1 MRTMQMAVGL
11 LIIAVGVLI
20 LLALNG
26 SIALTIGDI
35 AGIALILSGV
45 LFIVPGLAW
54 RREMPWLT
62 SLFIPGL
69 MAMAAG
75 AVLIYAAHVGWG
87 ELWYLWVALLVALG
101 LGFLGMYYLGPHER
115 WLWFV
120 GVITG
125 GISLLLLAVL
135 LVLLSPVVGAR
146 IVGSA
151 ILILLGLG
159 VAASALVPRKPSTH
173 LANPR
178 E

>member
-1 MRTMQMAVGL
+1 MRTMQIAIG
-11 LIIAVGVLI
+11 LIIVAVGVLI
-20 LLALNG
+20 LLVLNG
-26 SIALTIGDI
+26 SITLTIGDI
-35 AGIALILSGV
+35 AGIALILSGI
-45 LFIVPGLAW
+45 LFVIAGLAW

-69 MAMAAG
+69 MAIAAG

-87 ELWYLWVALLVALG
+87 VLWYLWVTLLVALG

-125 GISLLLLAVL
+125 GISLLLLALL

-159 VAASALVPRKPSTH
+159 VAASALVPRRATTD

>member
-1 MRTMQMAVGL
+1 MQMAVGV

-26 SIALTIGDI
+26 AIALAIADI
-35 AGIALILSGV
+35 AGIALILSGI
-45 LFIVPGLAW
+45 LFLVPGLTW
-54 RREMPWLT
+54 RRELPWLT

-69 MAMAAG
+69 MAIAAG
-75 AVLIYAAHVGWG
+75 AILIYAAHVGWS

-101 LGFLGMYYLGPHER
+101 LGFLGMYYFGPHER

-120 GVITG
+120 GVLIG

-135 LVLLSPVVGAR
+135 LVLLSPVVAAR
-146 IVGSA
+146 VVGSA

-159 VAASALVPRKPSTH
+159 VAASALVPRKPTTH